1 MANYISS
8 VTEYMTLISNKEYF
22 SYPGLIKQLS
32 RIVKH
37 GQSIPHFNP
46 YQDKEEKAKTKETL
60 KKFSINHDTKDILS

>member
-46 YQDKEEKAKTKETL
+46 YQDKEEKAKTK
-60 KKFSINHDTKDILS
+60 